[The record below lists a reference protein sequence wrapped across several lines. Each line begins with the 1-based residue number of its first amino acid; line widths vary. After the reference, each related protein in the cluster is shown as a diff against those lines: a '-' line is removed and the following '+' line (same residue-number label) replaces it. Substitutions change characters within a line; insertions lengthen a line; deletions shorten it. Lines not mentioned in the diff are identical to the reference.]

1 MPTWE
6 VHDKWTEKMGLSEEI
21 ANFTNHLSDF
31 PDKTQEFML
40 FCEREGEAVILQLVR
55 THDFSMIMKIPKYLQ
70 LVFVRQK
77 GSEYVTA
84 WYLHYVLDYIRMAP
98 ALTAEEILKRT
109 EDRFEPCQELENI
122 KKFVMEYAEDIVH
135 DCRA

>member
-1 MPTWE
+1 MPKWE
-6 VHDKWTEKMGLSEEI
+6 VHDKWADKMGLSKEI
-21 ANFTNHLSDF
+21 TNFVNHLSDF
-31 PDKTQEFML
+31 PDKTQEFME
-40 FCEREGEAVILQLVR
+40 FCEREGETIISQLVR
-55 THDFSMIMKIPKYLQ
+55 THDFSTIMKIPKYLQ
-70 LVFVRQK
+70 LTFVRQK

-109 EDRFEPCQELENI
+109 EDRFWHCQELKNI
-122 KKFVMEYAEDIVH
+122 KKFVWENAEELVH

>member
-21 ANFTNHLSDF
+21 ANFANHLSDF